1 MEISKYIS
9 DLLFEYE
16 CVVIPGLGGFIANDK
31 PAQINFDTHYF
42 KPPYREVMFNP
53 YLSTND
59 GLLLN
64 HIAGK
69 TNLAYKDVR
78 SLVDEYVAD
87 CIDSLNNG
95 KQVAFEGVGV
105 ISKDNHGKII
115 FEQDRNINY
124 NPDTFGLTPF
134 ISPAV
139 HQTTDE
145 EKIKGVIAVVKPA
158 KENRPVSDSAP
169 KRKDRKPVLNQDKD
183 KSWRKRAFLYLM
195 LLLFG
200 LVTAWGVINKDEV
213 KNYYAQYGSRVPVFY
228 GNPGSYLANN
238 VEIIPVKAIG
248 ERASGLWLVN
258 LFNDDEKKS
267 VSLANED
274 YTFKEDNIPE
284 GGEEAKAMS
293 EPSEQTEDA
302 VDEPE
307 VIDKPETVSIGNS
320 LEESTGVEELELSN
334 STKEADRDTEV
345 AAAVKETPPEV
356 DLPDRYFIIA
366 GSFKNH
372 ANAERLVTQL
382 QADGFDAAI
391 AGVSDSG
398 MTRVAYNG
406 FRTFHEA
413 VQQLSVL
420 RQHDNPSAWIMK
432 K

>member
-64 HIAGK
+64 HIARK
-69 TNLAYKDVR
+69 TNLGYKDVR
-78 SLVDEYVAD
+78 SMVDEYVAE

-105 ISKDNHGKII
+105 ISKDDNGKII

-124 NPDTFGLTPF
+124 NPDAFGLTPF

-145 EKIKGVIAVVKPA
+145 EKIKGVIAVVNPP
-158 KENRPVSDSAP
+158 KEKQSTP
-169 KRKDRKPVLNQDKD
+169 KRKDRKPVPVQDKD
-183 KSWRKRAFLYLM
+183 KPRRKRAFLYLVL

-200 LVTAWGVINKDEV
+200 MVTVWGVYNKEEV

-238 VEIIPVKAIG
+238 VEIIPFKAIG
-248 ERASGLWLVN
+248 ESASGLWLVN
-258 LFNDDEKKS
+258 LFSDDEEKP

-274 YTFKEDNIPE
+274 YTFKEDNDSEDRIE
-284 GGEEAKAMS
+284 TEALV

-302 VDEPE
+302 VGEP
-307 VIDKPETVSIGNS
+307 VVNDDSETVSD
-320 LEESTGVEELELSN
+320 ESTLAESDGAEGLELSG
-334 STKEADRDTEV
+334 STEEVDNDAEV
-345 AAAVKETPPEV
+345 AVAVQETPPEV

-372 ANAERLVTQL
+372 SNAERLVTQL
-382 QADGFDAAI
+382 QASGFDAVI

-398 MTRVAYNG
+398 MTRVAYTG

-413 VQQLSVL
+413 VQQLSVI
-420 RQHDNPSAWIMK
+420 REHDNPSAWIMK